1 MTPLR
6 LIAALIGL
14 LLSAASCTTPWQT
27 QREATVSSSTP
38 TSTTTPA
45 PPTTRLTTT
54 SAPATTIPAIYVTV
68 PEFHTEVDLTLE
80 PGEVS
85 MSFEFQAP
93 NPATHFFDVIVVMPI
108 GTDLRV
114 FFETAKG
121 GTLHIFKGMIDSGD
135 CATEAAEMRC
145 LMHFPTLEA
154 QGYGVWTALVNKLS
168 EPAADISISI
178 IWMTQS

>member
-1 MTPLR
+1 
-6 LIAALIGL
+6 
-14 LLSAASCTTPWQT
+14 
-27 QREATVSSSTP
+27 
-38 TSTTTPA
+38 
-45 PPTTRLTTT
+45 
-54 SAPATTIPAIYVTV
+54 
-68 PEFHTEVDLTLE
+68 
-80 PGEVS
+80 

-135 CATEAAEMRC
+135 CATEAAEMQC